1 MKKLLILTLISM
13 LILTACADKDI
24 LNETNNASNNASTN
38 VPDEFE
44 GLVIT
49 SKYPMKSRDYVK
61 SGKESPKLDTVL
73 KIITGVA
80 SEEAKS
86 ALAFESQV
94 TMNIDTLDFNGNEY
108 RYEWAANFIGFIE
121 DKAKFQPVYEK
132 LTGEKYTDR
141 FSENFFDDTVIF
153 IVDYHGGKLE
163 EPFVSFD
170 YSFNPEQKELKVSFK
185 RRPHE
190 GWEKNVDDFIGWFT
204 YLIPITKSDITID
217 GKLVP
222 YEELRIEVT
231 GNLTVE

>member
-1 MKKLLILTLISM
+1 MMKKLLILTLISL
-13 LILTACADKDI
+13 LILNACGDKGI
-24 LNETNNASNNASTN
+24 LNETNNASNN

-73 KIITGVA
+73 KRITGVA

-108 RYEWAANFIGFIE
+108 RYEWAANFIGFID

-153 IVDYHGGKLE
+153 IVDYHGGRLE

-204 YLIPITKSDITID
+204 YLIPIAKSDITVD

-222 YEELRIEVT
+222 YEELNIEVT
-231 GNLTVE
+231 GNLIAG

>member
-24 LNETNNASNNASTN
+24 LNETNNASNNASNN

-61 SGKESPKLDTVL
+61 AGKESPKLDTVL

-94 TMNIDTLDFNGNEY
+94 TTNIYKSDYYGNIY
-108 RYEWAANFIGFIE
+108 SYEWPAKYSGFIN

-153 IVDYHGGKLE
+153 IVDYHGGRLE

-185 RRPHE
+185 RRPQE
-190 GWEKNVDDFIGWFT
+190 GWEKNVDDFGGSFM
-204 YLIPITKSDITID
+204 YLIPIAKSDITID

-222 YEELRIEVT
+222 YEELNIEVT
-231 GNLTVE
+231 GDLTVE

>member
-24 LNETNNASNNASTN
+24 LNETNNASNNASNN

-49 SKYPMKSRDYVK
+49 SKYPMKSQEYIK
-61 SGKESPKLDTVL
+61 AGKESPKLDTVL
-73 KIITGVA
+73 KRITGVA

-153 IVDYHGGKLE
+153 IVNYHGGRLE

-185 RRPHE
+185 RISQE
-190 GWEKNVDDFIGWFT
+190 GWQQNVDDFIGSFM
-204 YLIPITKSDITID
+204 YLIPIAKSDITVD

-222 YEELRIEVT
+222 YEELNIEVT
-231 GNLTVE
+231 GNLTLE